1 MYNSIEKT
9 KKSVLDDMCQEIDK
23 ICSLL
28 TISIDEFI
36 EDKFLAYVNDYIYK
50 YHRMLYFEVT
60 NYILVLLENDE
71 AHSYNL
77 FENMKINISKMI
89 NYVESND
96 FKNLLNSSNKRYRKT
111 LNEEGRG
118 YDGEKK

>member
-1 MYNSIEKT
+1 
-9 KKSVLDDMCQEIDK
+9 MCQEIDK

-36 EDKFLAYVNDYIYK
+36 EDEFLAHVNDYIYK

-89 NYVESND
+89 DYVESND
-96 FKNLLNSSNKRYRKT
+96 FKNLLNSSNKRDRKT
-111 LNEEGRG
+111 FIV
-118 YDGEKK
+118 